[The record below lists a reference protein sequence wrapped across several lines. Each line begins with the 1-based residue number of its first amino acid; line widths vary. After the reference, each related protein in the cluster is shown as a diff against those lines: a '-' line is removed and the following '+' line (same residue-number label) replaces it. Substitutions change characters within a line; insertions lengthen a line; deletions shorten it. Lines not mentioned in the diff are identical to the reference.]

1 MKKKTAKRKNPKLWE
16 KAKKQTGCGQG
27 KRHSARAC
35 QLAVQLYKKLGGK
48 YEGKK
53 TKDLGLVRWTEE
65 DWGYVGKKKK
75 SRYLPKEVRK
85 KLSPAEKAA
94 TSKAKLKGTKKGKKY
109 VSYSEK
115 IKKLVR
121 KATTKKKT
129 TRKKKTKKK
138 RT

>member
-65 DWGYVGKKKK
+65 DWGYVGKEKK
-75 SRYLPKEVRK
+75 SRYLP
-85 KLSPAEKAA
+85 
-94 TSKAKLKGTKKGKKY
+94 T
-109 VSYSEK
+109 
-115 IKKLVR
+115 LVVCR
-121 KATTKKKT
+121 I
-129 TRKKKTKKK
+129 
-138 RT
+138 